1 MSYWQDQSA
10 PLRRELHFG
19 DRIVRCFSERP
30 VSVDAM
36 LREAARRFP
45 ERDALICETP
55 FCETRFREKQ
65 RYSWRELDAIVE
77 RCATGLFHRG
87 IGKGERVALLL
98 GNCNEFVIAFL
109 AALRLGAIAVPL
121 NIRQQTDELD
131 YALNQCGATLLVHEA
146 DLAQRLPAA
155 ARVPALRHRVAVGDG
170 ADSESFAALLDDGA
184 AGELAPVNI
193 AEEDTAAI
201 LYTSG
206 TTGKPKG
213 AMLSHL
219 GIVHSAL
226 HYQAS
231 FELTEQDRCVA
242 AVPLSHVTGLV
253 AMVAAMLRSAGALII
268 MPAFKAADFLALAAR
283 ERMTYTLIVPA
294 MYNLC
299 LLQADF
305 DSHDLS
311 AWRIGGY
318 GGAPMPPAAIARF
331 AQKLPGLQLMNV
343 YGATETT
350 SPVTIMPAR
359 YTAALGDSVGQI
371 AACAE
376 VAIMDEHGREVAP
389 GESGELWIK
398 GPMVV
403 RGYWDNPQASAA
415 ALTAG
420 YWRSG
425 DIGAIDADGFVRVFD
440 RKKDMINRAG
450 FKIYTAE
457 VEAVLAEHAEVAESA
472 VIAKPCPVL
481 GERVH
486 AVVVT
491 RSAALS
497 ADELRQFCAQRLSD
511 YKVPETYTLR
521 AEPLPRNA
529 NGKVLKR
536 DLRDALIA
544 ESGAG

>member
-1 MSYWQDQSA
+1 MNEWRNCTA
-10 PLRRELHFG
+10 PLRREMHFG
-19 DRIVRCFSERP
+19 DRIVSCFAERP
-30 VSVDAM
+30 RSIDA
-36 LREAARRFP
+36 LLKQAVQRFP
-45 ERDALICETP
+45 EREALVCGE
-55 FCETRFREKQ
+55 ERH
-65 RYSWRELDAIVE
+65 SWRQLEALVQ
-77 RCATGLFHRG
+77 RCAAGLARRG
-87 IGKGERVALLL
+87 IGRGDRVALLL
-98 GNCNEFVIAFL
+98 GNRSEFVVVFL
-109 AALRLGAIAVPL
+109 AAVRLGAIAVPMS
-121 NIRQQTDELD
+121 IRQQTDELD
-131 YALNQCGATLLVHEA
+131 YALNQCAAALLVHEA

-155 ARVPALRHRVAVGDG
+155 QRVPALRHRIAVGGDG
-170 ADSESFAALLDDGA
+170 GEAFATLLSAGA
-184 AGELAPVNI
+184 PLPEAAI
-193 AEEDTAAI
+193 DEEDTAVI

-226 HYQAS
+226 HFQMS
-231 FELTEQDRCVA
+231 FALTERDCCVA

-253 AMVAAMLRSAGALII
+253 ALVAAMLSCGGALVI

-299 LLQADF
+299 LLQPDF
-305 DSHDLS
+305 DAYDLS

-318 GGAPMPPAAIARF
+318 GGAPMPPASIERF
-331 AQKLPGLQLMNV
+331 AQKTPALQLMNV

-350 SPVTIMPAR
+350 SPTTIMPAG
-359 YTAALGDSVGQI
+359 YTASHGDSVGLALAYADI
-371 AACAE
+371 A
-376 VAIMDEHGREVAP
+376 VMDDDGREVPA
-389 GESGELWIK
+389 GESGELWIR

-403 RGYWDNPQASAA
+403 KGYWNNPEAGAA
-415 ALTAG
+415 ALVAG

-425 DIGAIDADGFVRVFD
+425 DIGSVDKDGFVRVFD

-457 VEAVLAEHAEVAESA
+457 VEHVLAAHPA
-472 VIAKPCPVL
+472 VIEAAVVAKPCPVL

-486 AVVVT
+486 AVVVMGAQMAT
-491 RSAALS
+491 D
-497 ADELRQFCAQRLSD
+497 DELRQFCAQRLSD
-511 YKVPETYTLR
+511 YKVPESYTLR

-536 DLRDALIA
+536 DLRDALLR
-544 ESGAG
+544 GD